1 MRTNIEIDD
10 ELMRKAMKASGAPTE
25 DATVEEALQRLI
37 REKERIEGQAA
48 VLKLK
53 GIGEDGALFYEDF
66 AEAVRSRREA
76 R

>member
-10 ELMRKAMKASGAPTE
+10 ELLQKAMRASGAQTE
-25 DATVEEALQRLI
+25 NATVEEALQRLV
-37 REKERIEGQAA
+37 REKERSEGQAA

-53 GIGEDGALFYEDF
+53 GIGEDGTLFYEDF
-66 AEAVRSRREA
+66 AEAIRSRREP